1 MKKWRGVRLDE
12 ISDDTLI
19 EAMAETL
26 KVYRAILLEIASRGL
41 NRRAFNVDERRKKD
55 AQP

>member
-26 KVYRAILLEIASRGL
+26 KVYRAILLEISQRGL
-41 NRRAFNVDERRKKD
+41 NKRVFAKEEKRRANS
-55 AQP
+55 